1 VNPYHLATY
10 NKSNKQYQEEKNM
23 SFNTALSGIQAASGD
38 LGIIGNNIA
47 NSATTGFKSSRA
59 EFADVYASSVLSS
72 GTAIGQGV
80 RLQNAAQQFS
90 QGNIAFTDN
99 PLDLA
104 ISGEGFFQLEDNGS
118 TVYSRAGNFK
128 LDANGNVVNN
138 EGFALMARQ
147 ADSNGAITGGI
158 SALQLSNAYVNANP
172 TAALSG
178 GVNFDAREPQT
189 DASWSLVAGV
199 PDTAGYN
206 SSTTTSIY
214 DSLGNDHT
222 ISLYFSKLDPATNP
236 NEWNVRTLID
246 GVLEDT
252 TPVTFNTDGSFNAP
266 ATIPITWNPGGGATP
281 AQAFDID
288 LSSSTQY
295 GSNFAVNSLS
305 QDGYT
310 AGQLRGVDV
319 DDEGVVFARYSNGQ
333 SQVVAQVVLANF
345 ANEQGLKPIGDTSW
359 AETFDAGSPVVSQP
373 GTAGL
378 GLIQSNALEESNV
391 DLTAQLVRM
400 IVAQRNFQANAQT
413 IQAEDTVTQTII
425 NLR

>member
-1 VNPYHLATY
+1 
-10 NKSNKQYQEEKNM
+10 M
-23 SFNTALSGIQAASGD
+23 SFNTALTGIQAASSD

-59 EFADVYASSVLSS
+59 EFADVYASSLLSS
-72 GTAIGQGV
+72 GTSIGQGV
-80 RLQNAAQQFS
+80 RLQTVAQQFS
-90 QGNIAFTDN
+90 QGSIAFTDS

-104 ISGEGFFQLEDNGS
+104 ISGEGFFQLDDNGS
-118 TVYSRAGNFK
+118 TVYSRAGSFK

-147 ADSNGAITGGI
+147 ADTNGAITGAV
-158 SALQLSNAYVNANP
+158 SPLQLSNAYINANP

-178 GVNFDAREPQT
+178 GINFDAREPQT
-189 DASWSLVAGV
+189 DASWSLIAGV
-199 PDTAGYN
+199 PDTTGYN
-206 SSTTTSIY
+206 SSTTTTIY

-246 GVLEDT
+246 GALQDT
-252 TPVTFNTDGSFNAP
+252 SAVTFNSDGSFNSP
-266 ATIPITWNPGGGATP
+266 ASIPVTWDPGSGATP
-281 AQAFDID
+281 AQSFNID
-288 LSSSTQY
+288 LSNSTQF
-295 GSNFAVNSLS
+295 GSDFAVNSLN

-310 AGQLRGVDV
+310 AGQLLGVDV
-319 DDEGVVFARYSNGQ
+319 DDTGIAFARYSNGQ
-333 SQVVAQVVLANF
+333 SQAIAQVVLANF
-345 ANEQGLKPIGDTSW
+345 ANSQGLKPIGDTTW
-359 AETFDAGSPVVSQP
+359 AETFSSGAPVVSEP

-378 GLIQSNALEESNV
+378 GLVQSNALEESNV
-391 DLTAQLVRM
+391 DITAQLVRM

>member
-1 VNPYHLATY
+1 
-10 NKSNKQYQEEKNM
+10 M
-23 SFNTALSGIQAASGD
+23 SFNTALSGIKAASDD

-59 EFADVYASSVLSS
+59 EFADVYSSSLLAS
-72 GTAIGQGV
+72 GTGIGQGV
-80 RLQNAAQQFS
+80 RTQNVAQQFS

-118 TVYSRAGNFK
+118 IAYTRAGNFK
-128 LDANGNVVNN
+128 LDANGSVVNN
-138 EGFALMARQ
+138 EGYSLMARE
-147 ADSNGAITGGI
+147 ADINGAITG
-158 SALQLSNAYVNANP
+158 AVVPLQLSNAYIDANP
-172 TAALSG
+172 TTSLSAG
-178 GVNFDAREPQT
+178 INFDASELET
-189 DASWSLVAGV
+189 NSNWSLIAGV

-206 SSTTTSIY
+206 SSTTTTVY

-246 GVLEDT
+246 GTLQDT
-252 TPVTFNTDGSFNAP
+252 TAVTFNSDGTFNSP
-266 ATIPITWNPGGGATP
+266 ATIPITWNPGGGAAAGQT
-281 AQAFDID
+281 FDMD
-288 LSSSTQY
+288 LSSSTQF

-305 QDGYT
+305 QDGFT
-310 AGQLRGVDV
+310 AGQLLGVDV
-319 DDEGVVFARYSNGQ
+319 DDSGIVFARYSNGQ
-333 SQVVAQVVLANF
+333 SQVKAQVVLANF
-345 ANEQGLKPIGDTSW
+345 ANTQGLKPIGDTAW
-359 AETFDAGSPVVSQP
+359 VETFTSGSPVVSEP

-378 GLIQSNALEESNV
+378 GLLQSSALEDSNV
-391 DLTAQLVRM
+391 DITEQLVRM
-400 IVAQRNFQANAQT
+400 IEAQRNFQANAQT

>member
-1 VNPYHLATY
+1 
-10 NKSNKQYQEEKNM
+10 M

-59 EFADVYASSVLSS
+59 EFADVYASSLLSS
-72 GTAIGQGV
+72 STAIGQGV
-80 RLQNAAQQFS
+80 RMQSVAQQFS

-128 LDANGNVVNN
+128 MDANGNVVNN
-138 EGFALMARQ
+138 EGFSLMARQ
-147 ADSNGAITGGI
+147 ADTNGAITGAI
-158 SALQLSNAYVNANP
+158 TPLQLTNAYINANP
-172 TAALSG
+172 TAALSA

-189 DASWSLVAGV
+189 DASWSLLAGV

-206 SSTTTSIY
+206 SSTTTTIY

-222 ISLYFSKLDPATNP
+222 ISLYFSKSNP

-246 GVLEDT
+246 GVLQDT
-252 TPVTFNTDGSFNAP
+252 TSVTFNTDGSYNAP
-266 ATIPITWNPGGGATP
+266 ATIPVTWDPGGGATP
-281 AQAFDID
+281 AQSFDID
-288 LSSSTQY
+288 LSSSTEF
-295 GSNFAVNSLS
+295 GSNFAVNTLS

-310 AGQLRGVDV
+310 AGQLLGVDV
-319 DDEGVVFARYSNGQ
+319 DDTGMVFARYSNGQ

-345 ANEQGLKPIGDTSW
+345 ANIQGLKPIGDTAW
-359 AETFDAGSPVVSQP
+359 VETFSSGSPVVSEP
-373 GTAGL
+373 GSAGL
-378 GLIQSNALEESNV
+378 GLLQSNALEDSNV
-391 DLTAQLVRM
+391 DLTEQLVRM

>member
-1 VNPYHLATY
+1 
-10 NKSNKQYQEEKNM
+10 M

-38 LGIIGNNIA
+38 LGIVGNNIA

-59 EFADVYASSVLSS
+59 EFADVYTSSVLSS
-72 GTAIGQGV
+72 NTAIGQGV
-80 RLQNAAQQFS
+80 KLTDAAQQFD
-90 QGNIAFTDN
+90 QGTIAFTDN

-104 ISGEGFFQLEDNGS
+104 ISGEGFFQLDSNGS
-118 TVYSRAGNFK
+118 SIYTRAGNFK

-138 EGFALMARQ
+138 EGHSLMARQ
-147 ADSNGAITGGI
+147 ADSNGAITGAI
-158 SALQLSNAYVNANP
+158 APLQLTNAYINANP
-172 TAALSG
+172 TSGLSG
-178 GVNFDAREPQT
+178 GVNFDARELET
-189 DASWSLVAGV
+189 DSNWSLLAGV

-206 SSTTTSIY
+206 SSTTTTIY

-222 ISLYFSKLDPATNP
+222 VSMYFSKLDPVTNP

-246 GVLEDT
+246 GTLQDT
-252 TPVTFNTDGSFNAP
+252 SAVTFNSDGSFNTP
-266 ATIPITWNPGGGATP
+266 ALIPITWNPGGGATP
-281 AQAFDID
+281 GQAFDID

-295 GSNFAVNSLS
+295 GSDFSVNTLS

-310 AGQLRGVDV
+310 AGQLLGVDV
-319 DDEGVVFARYSNGQ
+319 DDSGVVFGRYSNGQ

-345 ANEQGLKPIGDTSW
+345 ANNQGLKSIGNTSW
-359 AETFDAGSPVVSQP
+359 AETFASGSPVVSEP

-378 GLIQSNALEESNV
+378 GLIQSSALEDSNV
-391 DLTAQLVRM
+391 DITEQLVHM

-425 NLR
+425 NL